1 MPKLER
7 RHLGMIAVTAAFVMS
22 RLIYRA
28 LGVRFSADPVNYYIQ
43 FLDPE
48 LLRHDLL
55 RSLFYM
61 RDQPPGFNGF
71 VGVVLKLFPVHYAE
85 AFGVVYFLAGLA
97 FGA

>member
-1 MPKLER
+1 MKKLDR
-7 RHLGMIAVTAAFVMS
+7 RLFGLVAVVACVLGS
-22 RLIYRA
+22 RLLYRA
-28 LGVRFSADPVNYYIQ
+28 RGVRFSADPVDYYIQ
-43 FLDPE
+43 FLDPA

-85 AFGVVYFLAGLA
+85 
-97 FGA
+97 